1 MKKIKHT
8 FRLTDLVH
16 IAKLPAG
23 MSKFHEGS
31 DAIVVGRNEDSDQY
45 TLHVKHVG
53 ELSWYEG
60 KSLTLISHN
69 NGELL
74 DQWEAGDYGRDK
86 KKKRKIPKELRN
98 FTAILPVT
106 CNADCSFCPEKE
118 MKQKAT
124 QQEWQDNLIY
134 SIKRMTL
141 KTRFDHIS
149 ISGGEPSLRSKFL
162 FETIDRIQKETPIK
176 KVGLTSNG
184 FFLEK
189 QNSTFDFLDR
199 NTTPEMTS
207 KLSHLNISMH
217 SFMRERANKIMGVNY
232 KQTLEDLVRFRRQ
245 LGRDV
250 SFHINFVIN
259 DKTGSITEEFKM
271 AANFM
276 RANPFIDVVFRVDY
290 NDVELSKALREYAME
305 YEAWQEASRI
315 AIATRKKCKVKEPKA
330 PHIVQKFDRYF
341 GGQNLADVES
351 AWTTGCPSCF
361 THASNPVNN
370 SRAYLKASSYEP
382 NEDEEEYTELV
393 YHMDGTLYWDWT
405 RNDPVPAPRSKR
417 FDFDMKDEE
426 DTQPKS
432 KSKNKKTEQ
441 DKAWEHGSVA
451 EAINANRCSFGPA
464 APHHCSYDSTGTAV
478 APQTVKPQPKTVK
491 AKTVKPSKKVSK
503 GKVSTTPGGSPG
515 VCGYGHS
522 RCGY

>member
-31 DAIVVGRNEDSDQY
+31 DAIVVGRREDSDQY
-45 TLHVKHVG
+45 ILHVKNVG

-69 NGELL
+69 NGALL

-86 KKKRKIPKELRN
+86 TKKRKIPKELRN

-118 MKQKAT
+118 MEQKAN
-124 QQEWQDNLIY
+124 QKEWQDGLIAQ
-134 SIKRMTL
+134 IKRMYK
-141 KTRFDHIS
+141 KTKFDHVS
-149 ISGGEPSLRSKFL
+149 ISGGEPTLRTKFL

-184 FFLEK
+184 QFLEK
-189 QNSTFDFLDR
+189 VNSTFDFLDR

-217 SFMRERANKIMGVNY
+217 SFNRDLANKIMGVNY
-232 KQTLEDLVRFRRQ
+232 KQSLEDLVRFRRQ

-259 DKTGSITEEFKM
+259 DKTGSITEEFKR

-276 RANPFIDVVFRVDY
+276 RAHPFIDVVFRVDY
-290 NDVELSKALREYAME
+290 NDVELSKALRDYAME
-305 YEAWQEASRI
+305 HEAYVKAYLEASQ
-315 AIATRKKCKVKEPKA
+315 TKKLKLYRPQA
-330 PHIVQKFDRYF
+330 PHIVQKFDRFF
-341 GGQNLADVES
+341 GGVDRDDVES
-351 AWTTGCPSCF
+351 TWTTGCPSCF
-361 THASNPVNN
+361 THASNPINN

-382 NEDEEEYTELV
+382 NDDETEYTELV
-393 YHMDGTLYWDWT
+393 YHMDGALYWDWT
-405 RNDPVPAPRSKR
+405 RNDPVPAPRSKK
-417 FDFDMKDEE
+417 FDFEMKDEAA
-426 DTQPKS
+426 QPKAKAVK
-432 KSKNKKTEQ
+432 KSKK
-441 DKAWEHGSVA
+441 
-451 EAINANRCSFGPA
+451 
-464 APHHCSYDSTGTAV
+464 
-478 APQTVKPQPKTVK
+478 VKPQPV
-491 AKTVKPSKKVSK
+491 SKKQKKEIERHTQPPVATQSCQFSAPCSY
-503 GKVSTTPGGSPG
+503 VATSSPCSFVG
-515 VCGYGHS
+515 S
-522 RCGY
+522 RCSF

>member
-16 IAKLPAG
+16 ISKLPAG

-45 TLHVKHVG
+45 ILHVKHVG

-118 MKQKAT
+118 MEQKAN
-124 QQEWQDNLIY
+124 QKEWQDGLIAQ
-134 SIKRMTL
+134 IKRMYK
-141 KTRFDHIS
+141 KTKFDHVS
-149 ISGGEPSLRSKFL
+149 ISGGEPTLRTKFL

-184 FFLEK
+184 QFLEK
-189 QNSTFDFLDR
+189 PNSTFDFLDR

-217 SFMRERANKIMGVNY
+217 SFNRERANKIMGVNY

-259 DKTGSITEEFKM
+259 DQTGSITEEFKA

-290 NDVELSKALREYAME
+290 NDVELSKALRDYAME
-305 YEAWQEASRI
+305 YEEYNTAVRTSK
-315 AIATRKKCKVKEPKA
+315 RKLKLLAPRA
-330 PHIVQKFDRYF
+330 PHIVQKFDRFF
-341 GGQNLADVES
+341 GGQNLDDVES

-382 NEDEEEYTELV
+382 NEDEAEYTELV
-393 YHMDGTLYWDWT
+393 YHMDGALYWDWT
-405 RNDPVPAPRSKR
+405 RNDPVPLPRSKR
-417 FDFDMKDEE
+417 FDFEMKEE
-426 DTQPKS
+426 RADKPMPRLKS
-432 KSKNKKTEQ
+432 
-441 DKAWEHGSVA
+441 
-451 EAINANRCSFGPA
+451 
-464 APHHCSYDSTGTAV
+464 AP
-478 APQTVKPQPKTVK
+478 K
-491 AKTVKPSKKVSK
+491 AKTVKKAKTTKKETP
-503 GKVSTTPGGSPG
+503 TTSSGSCHYSAPCSYSQGTGGSCSFRSG
-515 VCGYGHS
+515 GCNY
-522 RCGY
+522 

>member
-1 MKKIKHT
+1 MKNIKHT
-8 FRLTDLVH
+8 FRLTDLVR
-16 IAKLPAG
+16 ISKTLLPGLNKSTAG
-23 MSKFHEGS
+23 LE
-31 DAIVVGRNEDSDQY
+31 AIVVGRTTGLMYQLHIKGQGEVDNFYPQE
-45 TLHVKHVG
+45 TL
-53 ELSWYEG
+53 S
-60 KSLTLISHN
+60 LISHN

-118 MKQKAT
+118 MEQKAN
-124 QQEWQDNLIY
+124 QKEWQDGLIAE
-134 SIKRMTL
+134 IKRMYK
-141 KTRFDHIS
+141 KTKFDHVS
-149 ISGGEPSLRSKFL
+149 ISGGEPTLRTKFL

-184 FFLEK
+184 QFLEK
-189 QNSTFDFLDR
+189 PNSTFDFLDR
-199 NTTPEMTS
+199 NTAPEMTS

-217 SFMRERANKIMGVNY
+217 SFNRDLANKIMGVNY

-259 DKTGSITEEFKM
+259 DQTGSITEEFKR

-290 NDVELSKALREYAME
+290 NDVELSKALRDYAME
-305 YEAWQEASRI
+305 YEAYLTKLRDNAKRP
-315 AIATRKKCKVKEPKA
+315 KKGIIREPKA
-330 PHIVQKFDRYF
+330 PHIVQKFDRFF
-341 GGQNLADVES
+341 GGQNLEDVES

-382 NEDEEEYTELV
+382 NDDEEEYTELV
-393 YHMDGTLYWDWT
+393 YHMDGALYWDWT
-405 RNDPVPAPRSKR
+405 RNDPVALPRSKR
-417 FDFDMKDEE
+417 FDFEMKEE
-426 DTQPKS
+426 DS
-432 KSKNKKTEQ
+432 VTE
-441 DKAWEHGSVA
+441 G
-451 EAINANRCSFGPA
+451 RCSFGPA
-464 APHHCSYDSTGTAV
+464 APHHCSYDSTGTTV
-478 APQTVKPQPKTVK
+478 APKAVKKPKKVAPAKK
-491 AKTVKPSKKVSK
+491 AKKVG
-503 GKVSTTPGGSPG
+503 GKVSSVPGAAPG
-515 VCGYGHS
+515 VCGYGNS